1 MQRGGFVLI
10 GVNRITIVGHLT
22 HDPRIATLPSGSKVA
37 NLSVAT
43 NRSHKNKNGTTV
55 NNTDYHTVAV
65 FPNFTVEFIEK
76 YLKKGSPVYLEG
88 QLQYEKF
95 VSKKSGENIT
105 VAKIVISNFHG
116 TLISLGGKGSESESS
131 AWNHHRSEQ
140 ENDGPQR
147 PEYEDDGIPF

>member
-1 MQRGGFVLI
+1 MI

-43 NRSHKNKNGTTV
+43 NRSYKDKNGITV

-105 VAKIVISNFHG
+105 VAKIVVSNFHG
-116 TLISLGGKGSESESS
+116 TLISLGGERSESS
-131 AWNHHRSEQ
+131 AWNYHRSEQ

-147 PEYEDDGIPF
+147 PEYEVDDIPF